1 MHIGGLE
8 RAGSVR
14 RADVDV
20 TSLLLDVDLDA
31 RLCASFEVSI
41 VRRPCVRSASD
52 VNVRAAGGSISC
64 KKPTLNKLRAHTTG
78 DVTGDR

>member
-14 RADVDV
+14 RADVVVDV

-41 VRRPCVRSASD
+41 VRRPCAQRIGCQCA
-52 VNVRAAGGSISC
+52 C
-64 KKPTLNKLRAHTTG
+64 CWWQHFMQKTYPE
-78 DVTGDR
+78 